1 MSTTSSGL
9 YNIYKNGGSLSPGV
23 LHDLFGIYNLPKL
36 ILDNNEEFSERISI
50 IDGLYKGLY
59 NMGVKDEIIHKAFL
73 NNGLDKLIHDS
84 YLNKE
89 TGYYRIFCDSNI
101 NIGKTCY

>member
-1 MSTTSSGL
+1 MSTTASGL
-9 YNIYKNGGSLSPGV
+9 YNIYKNGGSHSPGV
-23 LHDLFGIYNLPKL
+23 LHDLFGVYNWTKITLGNKQEVS
-36 ILDNNEEFSERISI
+36 DRITI

-59 NMGVKDEIIHKAFL
+59 NMNISHEIIHKAFL

-89 TGYYRIFCDSNI
+89 SGYYKMFCDN
-101 NIGKTCY
+101 NLTIGKTCY